1 MGYLLPPCQAWCNEL
16 QLLHATVI
24 RFFYTFTGTTSM
36 DWLWTQCTLCSL
48 GQRVSFFQSQSNFLW
63 NALQILIFLLYIRF
77 EPASFIGSLAKYQPH
92 YFNLVPPLVSFQSLS
107 LLLIICWKVTFGWIL
122 SWNLIIVQIGGFSCT
137 EPSNNQRGTFVQVK
151 TYFVRYFCSGCTWC
165 FYC

>member
-1 MGYLLPPCQAWCNEL
+1 MYCCLMKCGYPSHPYGLYERFMGLTRVAYRIYFTLC
-16 QLLHATVI
+16 
-24 RFFYTFTGTTSM
+24 TFTGTMCM
-36 DWLWTQCTLCSL
+36 DWSWTQCTLCSL

-107 LLLIICWKVTFGWIL
+107 LLLIICWLNPIL
-122 SWNLIIVQIGGFSCT
+122 KPNHCT
-137 EPSNNQRGTFVQVK
+137 NRWLFLHWTQQ
-151 TYFVRYFCSGCTWC
+151 
-165 FYC
+165 